1 MALAG
6 LFLRNG
12 KGAGFLGKYE
22 ILEQYYGYTSF
33 REGQEPMIDA
43 LLGGSDALGI
53 MPTGLGKSLCYQ
65 IPALLLSGVT
75 LVISPLI
82 SLMKDQ
88 VTALTQMGIPAAF
101 LNSSLT
107 AAQCDKMLRNTES
120 NEYKIIYVAPERL
133 LTDSFL
139 SVARR
144 LTISLVAV
152 DEAHCVS
159 QWGQDFRPG
168 YLKIKQFFEEL
179 PQRPTVGAF
188 TATATP
194 AVRQDIVGLL
204 ELREPAVV
212 TTSFDRKNLYLEV
225 RRPQE
230 KEKLA
235 ELLAFLGENSG
246 KSGIIYCS
254 TRKAVE
260 LVCERLC
267 GEGYSAAC
275 YHAGLPAQ
283 TRKQNQEDF
292 QSDRKTI
299 MVATNAFGMGIDK
312 SNVSFVVHY
321 NMPKDIESYYQEI
334 GRAGRDGMPA
344 KCLLLY
350 SGKDVVTNQF
360 LIQHSEGGG
369 EELDG
374 EAKREIMVKS
384 LERLKKMTFYS
395 NTSECLR
402 QTILAYFGEKAEN
415 NCSACYNCDHNFEEE
430 DITVNAQKIL
440 SCISRAGERYGVK
453 IIVDILRGA
462 ENPRLA
468 ETGLNRL
475 STFGIMRG
483 EPEKRIRSMIDF
495 LVMNDYA
502 ASTGGEYPVLKL
514 APNAGALL
522 RGEKAIAMRII
533 KEEKAAAKTRQ
544 GRQKAQAEQ
553 NSALF
558 SRLRALRFTLAKEQ
572 GVPAFVIFT
581 DATLNDMCAQLPR
594 TLQELRQVSGIG
606 EAKAQRYGQ
615 AFLGEIAQ
623 YCEKSG
629 S

>member
-107 AAQCDKMLRNTES
+107 AAQCDKMLRNTEI

>member
-107 AAQCDKMLRNTES
+107 AAQCDKMLRNTEI

-502 ASTGGEYPVLKL
+502 ASTGEEYPVLKL